1 MGWNHSNKFHKSGVY
16 KRSIEI
22 YWRFIKQ
29 DMRLRHL
36 LDILS
41 ASAEYRMLDVEIPND
56 AADPKYKAFEALE
69 QGILSIAKKRGGA
82 NPNRQQLDNI
92 FSASYA
98 RKAAALLHAHLMG
111 MQIPSSLYGEYMIV
125 LQEAPRLL
133 DVMIDMTVSR
143 ERFWA
148 QTMQLIQLKQA
159 IIQGV
164 WPMESH
170 LKQLPH
176 WTPAIDK
183 GIRKNGYQSIL
194 QLNFLNDE
202 ELKKTLS
209 SVYSE
214 YSEDH
219 SHLISPLKD
228 NENPE
233 LINESLEFDA
243 TTNINT
249 NNKKKNKKKKKKKK
263 KKEKKKK
270 KKKKKKSKEEEEEE
284 EEEGEDEEED
294 EYEDD
299 E

>member
-1 MGWNHSNKFHKSGVY
+1 MGWNHSNKFYKSGVY
-16 KRSIEI
+16 KRSIDI

-36 LDILS
+36 LDVLS
-41 ASAEYRMLDVEIPND
+41 ASAEYRMLDVSIPNELTD
-56 AADPKYKAFEALE
+56 KKYKEFIALE

-98 RKAAALLHAHLMG
+98 RKAAALLHSHLMG
-111 MQIPSSLYGEYMIV
+111 MQIPTSLYGEYMIV

-183 GIRKNGYQSIL
+183 GVRKNGYQSIL
-194 QLNFLNDE
+194 ALNFLSNDE
-202 ELKKTLS
+202 LNETLKK
-209 SVYSE
+209 VYSE

-228 NENPE
+228 NDNA
-233 LINESLEFDA
+233 LNDDMDINAVVTAGS
-243 TTNINT
+243 
-249 NNKKKNKKKKKKKK
+249 KKKNKK
-263 KKEKKKK
+263 
-270 KKKKKKSKEEEEEE
+270 
-284 EEEGEDEEED
+284 
-294 EYEDD
+294 
-299 E
+299 

>member
-1 MGWNHSNKFHKSGVY
+1 MG
-16 KRSIEI
+16 RSIEI

-41 ASAEYRMLDVEIPND
+41 ASAEYRMLDVVIPND
-56 AADPKYKAFEALE
+56 STHPKYKAFEALE
-69 QGILSIAKKRGGA
+69 HEILSVAKKRGGA
-82 NPNRQQLDNI
+82 NPNRQTLDNV
-92 FSASYA
+92 FNASYA

-111 MQIPSSLYGEYMIV
+111 MQIPTQLYPQYMLV

-143 ERFWA
+143 ERFFP

-164 WPMESH
+164 WPMESY

-183 GIRKNGYQSIL
+183 GLRKRNLTDIL
-194 QLNFLNDE
+194 QLNFFSKEKLE
-202 ELKKTLS
+202 QTLS
-209 SVYSE
+209 DVYSE

-219 SHLISPLKD
+219 SHLISPLLD
-228 NENPE
+228 
-233 LINESLEFDA
+233 
-243 TTNINT
+243 
-249 NNKKKNKKKKKKKK
+249 
-263 KKEKKKK
+263 
-270 KKKKKKSKEEEEEE
+270 
-284 EEEGEDEEED
+284 
-294 EYEDD
+294 
-299 E
+299 